1 MYMCIFYSI
10 FAPYLC
16 MKENKS
22 LNIMKNK
29 SLNILVLV
37 LLIACAGCSP
47 KAKQAIEPSQVIVT
61 SYPSSIGEA
70 GVAVYLP
77 EGYTTSEEDYPVLY
91 LLHGSGDDETGWMTK
106 GCAKAILD
114 SLITN
119 ELCPPMIVV
128 MPNGYLEQTGKCYA
142 PESRL
147 WMESTFEENFSQLI
161 AWTESH
167 YRTIND
173 KQHRAIAGLS
183 MGGFHTMHTAAL
195 LNQNFDYVGIFS
207 ALYVPH
213 TKQPHAERTI
223 DISALA
229 LSDKPAY
236 QQTEAL
242 LAQQFANPPQL
253 YWIACGVEDFLY
265 EDNVVYRQYLDE
277 KQYPYEYHE
286 SAGGHSW
293 QNWMD
298 YLKIFAQRIF

>member
-1 MYMCIFYSI
+1 
-10 FAPYLC
+10 
-16 MKENKS
+16 MKSKF
-22 LNIMKNK
+22 L
-29 SLNILVLV
+29 LV
-37 LLIACAGCSP
+37 LLIACVSCCP
-47 KAKQAIEPSQVIVT
+47 KAKQTDAPSQVVVT

-77 EGYTTSEEDYPVLY
+77 EGYAASKEDYPVLY

-106 GCAKAILD
+106 GRAKAILD
-114 SLITN
+114 SLIIN
-119 ELCPPMIVV
+119 ELCRPMIVV
-128 MPNGYLEQTGKCYA
+128 MPNGYLEQTGRYYA

-161 AWTESH
+161 AWTEMH

-195 LNQNFDYVGIFS
+195 LNQSFDYVGIFS

-213 TKQPHAERTI
+213 TKQPHSERTI
-223 DISALA
+223 EMSALA

-242 LAQQFANPPQL
+242 LQQQFATPPQL

-265 EDNVVYRQYLDE
+265 EDNVIYRQYLDE

-298 YLKIFAQRIF
+298 YLTIFAQRLF

>member
-1 MYMCIFYSI
+1 
-10 FAPYLC
+10 
-16 MKENKS
+16 MKSK
-22 LNIMKNK
+22 
-29 SLNILVLV
+29 IL
-37 LLIACAGCSP
+37 LLLLLACAGCCP
-47 KAKQAIEPSQVIVT
+47 KATQTNGRSEVVVT
-61 SYPSSIGEA
+61 SYPASIGEA

-77 EGYTTSEEDYPVLY
+77 EGYTTSKEDYPVLY

-106 GCAKAILD
+106 GKAKAILD

-119 ELCPPMIVV
+119 QLCPPMIVV
-128 MPNGYLEQTGKCYA
+128 MPNGYLEQTGRYYA

-147 WMESTFEENFSQLI
+147 WMESTFEENFSNLI
-161 AWTESH
+161 AWTEAH
-167 YRTIND
+167 YRTIAD

-195 LNQNFDYVGIFS
+195 LNQAFDYVGIFS

-213 TKQPHAERTI
+213 TKQPHAERNI
-223 DISALA
+223 EISALA
-229 LSDKPAY
+229 QSDKPAY

-242 LAQQFANPPQL
+242 LREQFATPPQV

-265 EDNVVYRQYLDE
+265 EDNVIYRQYLDE

-298 YLKIFAQRIF
+298 YLTIFAQKIFK

>member
-1 MYMCIFYSI
+1 
-10 FAPYLC
+10 
-16 MKENKS
+16 MKSK
-22 LNIMKNK
+22 
-29 SLNILVLV
+29 V
-37 LLIACAGCSP
+37 LLFLLIVCISCCP
-47 KAKQAIEPSQVIVT
+47 RAKQVIEPSQVIVT

-77 EGYTTSEEDYPVLY
+77 EGYATSKDDYPVLY
-91 LLHGSGDDETGWMTK
+91 LLHGSGDDEVGWLTK
-106 GCAKAILD
+106 GKAKAILD
-114 SLITN
+114 SLMIN
-119 ELCPPMIVV
+119 ELCKPMIVV
-128 MPNGYLEQTGKCYA
+128 MPNGYLEQTGKYYV

-147 WMESTFEENFSQLI
+147 WMESSFEENFSQLM
-161 AWTESH
+161 AWTEAH

-195 LNQNFDYVGIFS
+195 LNQSFDYVGIFS

-213 TKQPHAERTI
+213 TKQPHSERI
-223 DISALA
+223 IEMSALA

-236 QQTEAL
+236 NQTESL

-253 YWIACGVEDFLY
+253 YWIACGVDDFLY
-265 EDNVVYRQYLDE
+265 EDNVIYRKYLDE

-298 YLKIFAQRIF
+298 YLTIFAQRIF

>member
-1 MYMCIFYSI
+1 
-10 FAPYLC
+10 
-16 MKENKS
+16 MKSK
-22 LNIMKNK
+22 
-29 SLNILVLV
+29 ILLL
-37 LLIACAGCSP
+37 LLIACAGCCP
-47 KAKQAIEPSQVIVT
+47 KATQTNNRSEVVVT
-61 SYPSSIGEA
+61 SYPASIGEA

-77 EGYTTSEEDYPVLY
+77 EGYTTSQEAYPVLY

-106 GCAKAILD
+106 GKAKAILD

-119 ELCPPMIVV
+119 QLCPPMIVV
-128 MPNGYLEQTGKCYA
+128 MPNGYLEQTGRYYA

-147 WMESTFEENFSQLI
+147 WMESTFEENFSNLI
-161 AWTESH
+161 AWTEAH
-167 YRTIND
+167 YRTIAD

-195 LNQNFDYVGIFS
+195 LNQAFDYVGIFS

-213 TKQPHAERTI
+213 TKQPHNERNI
-223 DISALA
+223 EISALA
-229 LSDKPAY
+229 QSDKPAY

-242 LAQQFANPPQL
+242 LREQFATPPQV

-265 EDNVVYRQYLDE
+265 EDNVIYRQYLDE
-277 KQYPYEYHE
+277 QQYPYEYHE

-298 YLKIFAQRIF
+298 YLTIFAQKIFK

>member
-1 MYMCIFYSI
+1 MKSKYTHFLTLALII
-10 FAPYLC
+10 LC
-16 MKENKS
+16 VS
-22 LNIMKNK
+22 
-29 SLNILVLV
+29 
-37 LLIACAGCSP
+37 CCP
-47 KAKQAIEPSQVIVT
+47 KAKQTIEPSQVVVA

-77 EGYTTSEEDYPVLY
+77 EGYATSEKDYPVLY
-91 LLHGSGDDETGWMTK
+91 LLHGSGDDETGWLTK
-106 GCAKAILD
+106 GKAKAILD

-119 ELCPPMIVV
+119 QLCQPMIVV
-128 MPNGYLEQTGKCYA
+128 MPNGYLEQTGKHY
-142 PESRL
+142 PTETRL

-161 AWTESH
+161 AWTEAH

-195 LNQNFDYVGIFS
+195 LNQSFDYVGIFS

-213 TKQPHAERTI
+213 TKQPHSERI
-223 DISALA
+223 IEMSALA

-253 YWIACGVEDFLY
+253 YWIACGVDDFLY
-265 EDNVVYRQYLDE
+265 QDNVVYRQYLDE

-293 QNWMD
+293 VNWMD
-298 YLKIFAQRIF
+298 YLTSFAQRLF

>member
-1 MYMCIFYSI
+1 
-10 FAPYLC
+10 
-16 MKENKS
+16 
-22 LNIMKNK
+22 MKNK
-29 SLNILVLV
+29 FALV
-37 LLIACAGCSP
+37 LLMIACVGCGP
-47 KAKQAIEPSQVIVT
+47 KATQTNDPSQVVVT

-77 EGYTTSEEDYPVLY
+77 AGYAASKTDYPVLY
-91 LLHGSGDDETGWMTK
+91 LLHGSGDDETGWLTK
-106 GCAKAILD
+106 GKAKAIID

-119 ELCPPMIVV
+119 QLCPPMIVV
-128 MPNGYLEQTGKCYA
+128 MPNGYLEQTGKYYA

-147 WMESTFEENFSQLI
+147 WMESTFEENFSNLI
-161 AWTESH
+161 AWTEAN

-195 LNQNFDYVGIFS
+195 LNQTFDYVGIFS

-223 DISALA
+223 EMSALA

-236 QQTEAL
+236 KETEIL
-242 LAQQFANPPQL
+242 LQQQFANPPQL
-253 YWIACGVEDFLY
+253 YWIACGVDDFLY
-265 EDNVVYRQYLDE
+265 EDNVIYRQYLDE
-277 KQYPYEYHE
+277 KHYPYEYYE

-298 YLKIFAQRIF
+298 YLIIFAQRIF

>member
-1 MYMCIFYSI
+1 
-10 FAPYLC
+10 
-16 MKENKS
+16 
-22 LNIMKNK
+22 MKN
-29 SLNILVLV
+29 NILLV
-37 LLIACAGCSP
+37 FLLIVCMGCGP
-47 KAKQAIEPSQVIVT
+47 KATQTNDPSQVVVT

-77 EGYTTSEEDYPVLY
+77 AGYAASKTDYPVLY
-91 LLHGSGDDETGWMTK
+91 LLHGSGDDETGWLTK
-106 GCAKAILD
+106 GKAKAIID

-119 ELCPPMIVV
+119 QLCPPMIVV
-128 MPNGYLEQTGKCYA
+128 MPNGYLEQTGKYYA

-147 WMESTFEENFSQLI
+147 WMESTFEENFSNLI
-161 AWTESH
+161 AWTEAN

-195 LNQNFDYVGIFS
+195 LNQTFDYVGIFS

-223 DISALA
+223 EMSALA

-242 LAQQFANPPQL
+242 LQQQFANPPQL
-253 YWIACGVEDFLY
+253 YWIACGVDDFLY
-265 EDNVVYRQYLDE
+265 EDNVIYRKYLDE
-277 KQYPYEYHE
+277 KHYPYEYYE

-293 QNWMD
+293 QNWIN
-298 YLKIFAQRIF
+298 YLTIFAQRIF

>member
-1 MYMCIFYSI
+1 M
-10 FAPYLC
+10 AL
-16 MKENKS
+16 
-22 LNIMKNK
+22 
-29 SLNILVLV
+29 LV
-37 LLIACAGCSP
+37 ACVGCSP
-47 KAKQAIEPSQVIVT
+47 KAKQTIEPSQVIVT

-77 EGYTTSEEDYPVLY
+77 EGYTTSEKDYPVLY
-91 LLHGSGDDETGWMTK
+91 LLHGSGDDETGWLTK
-106 GCAKAILD
+106 GQAKSILD
-114 SLITN
+114 SLIASN
-119 ELCPPMIVV
+119 LCQQMIVV
-128 MPNGYLEQTGKCYA
+128 MPNGYLEQTGKYYT

-161 AWTESH
+161 AWTEAH
-167 YRTIND
+167 VRTIND

-195 LNQNFDYVGIFS
+195 LNQSFDYVGIFS

-213 TKQPHAERTI
+213 TKQPHSERSI
-223 DISALA
+223 EMSALA

-236 QQTEAL
+236 QQTEEL

-253 YWIACGVEDFLY
+253 YWIACGAEDFLY
-265 EDNVVYRQYLDE
+265 QDNVVYRQYLDE

>member
-1 MYMCIFYSI
+1 
-10 FAPYLC
+10 
-16 MKENKS
+16 
-22 LNIMKNK
+22 MKNK
-29 SLNILVLV
+29 FALV
-37 LLIACAGCSP
+37 LLMIACVGCGP
-47 KAKQAIEPSQVIVT
+47 KATQTNDPSQVVVT

-77 EGYTTSEEDYPVLY
+77 TGYAASKTDYPVLY
-91 LLHGSGDDETGWMTK
+91 LLHGSGDDETGWLTK
-106 GCAKAILD
+106 GKAKAIID

-119 ELCPPMIVV
+119 QLCSPMIVV
-128 MPNGYLEQTGKCYA
+128 MPNGYLEQTGKYYA

-147 WMESTFEENFSQLI
+147 WMESTFEENFSNLI
-161 AWTESH
+161 AWTEAN

-195 LNQNFDYVGIFS
+195 LNQTFDYVGIFS

-223 DISALA
+223 EMSALA

-236 QQTEAL
+236 KETEIL
-242 LAQQFANPPQL
+242 LQQQFANPPQL
-253 YWIACGVEDFLY
+253 YWIACGVDDFLY
-265 EDNVVYRQYLDE
+265 EDNVIYRQYLDE
-277 KQYPYEYHE
+277 KHYPYEYHE

-298 YLKIFAQRIF
+298 YLTIFAQRIF

>member
-1 MYMCIFYSI
+1 
-10 FAPYLC
+10 
-16 MKENKS
+16 MKSK
-22 LNIMKNK
+22 
-29 SLNILVLV
+29 V
-37 LLIACAGCSP
+37 LLFLLIVCISCCP
-47 KAKQAIEPSQVIVT
+47 RAKQVIEPSQVIVT

-77 EGYTTSEEDYPVLY
+77 EGYATSKDDYPVLY
-91 LLHGSGDDETGWMTK
+91 LLHGSGDDESGWLTK
-106 GCAKAILD
+106 GKAKAILD
-114 SLITN
+114 SLITKQ
-119 ELCPPMIVV
+119 LCQPMIVV
-128 MPNGYLEQTGKCYA
+128 MPNGYLEQTGKHYPA
-142 PESRL
+142 ETRL

-161 AWTESH
+161 SWTEAH
-167 YRTIND
+167 FRTFTD

-195 LNQNFDYVGIFS
+195 LNQSFDYVGIFS

-213 TKQPHAERTI
+213 TKQPHSERI
-223 DISALA
+223 IEMSALA

-236 QQTEAL
+236 NQTESL

-253 YWIACGVEDFLY
+253 YWIACGVDDFLY
-265 EDNVVYRQYLDE
+265 EDNVIYRKYLDE

-298 YLKIFAQRIF
+298 YLTIFAQRIF

>member
-1 MYMCIFYSI
+1 
-10 FAPYLC
+10 
-16 MKENKS
+16 
-22 LNIMKNK
+22 MKN
-29 SLNILVLV
+29 NILLV
-37 LLIACAGCSP
+37 FLLIVCVGCGP
-47 KAKQAIEPSQVIVT
+47 KATQTNAPSQVVVT

-77 EGYTTSEEDYPVLY
+77 AGYAASKTDYPVLY
-91 LLHGSGDDETGWMTK
+91 LLHGSGDDETGWLTK
-106 GCAKAILD
+106 GKAKAIID

-119 ELCPPMIVV
+119 QLCSPMIVV
-128 MPNGYLEQTGKCYA
+128 MPNGYLEQTGKYYA

-147 WMESTFEENFSQLI
+147 WMESTFEENFSNLI
-161 AWTESH
+161 AWTEAN

-195 LNQNFDYVGIFS
+195 LNQTFDYVGIFS

-223 DISALA
+223 EMSALA

-236 QQTEAL
+236 KETEAL
-242 LAQQFANPPQL
+242 LQQQFANPPQL
-253 YWIACGVEDFLY
+253 YWIACGVDDFLY
-265 EDNVVYRQYLDE
+265 EDNVIYRKYLDE
-277 KQYPYEYHE
+277 KHYPYEYHE

-298 YLKIFAQRIF
+298 YLTIFAQRIF

>member
-1 MYMCIFYSI
+1 
-10 FAPYLC
+10 
-16 MKENKS
+16 
-22 LNIMKNK
+22 MKNRCFH
-29 SLNILVLV
+29 ILVMALLV
-37 LLIACAGCSP
+37 ACVGCSP
-47 KAKQAIEPSQVIVT
+47 KAKHTIEPSQVIVT

-77 EGYTTSEEDYPVLY
+77 EGYTTSEKDYPVLY
-91 LLHGSGDDETGWMTK
+91 LLHGSGDDETGWLTK
-106 GCAKAILD
+106 GQAKSILD
-114 SLITN
+114 SLIASN
-119 ELCPPMIVV
+119 LCQQMIVV
-128 MPNGYLEQTGKCYA
+128 MPNGYLEQTGKYYT

-161 AWTESH
+161 AWTEAH
-167 YRTIND
+167 FRTLTD

-195 LNQNFDYVGIFS
+195 LNQSFDYVGIFS

-213 TKQPHAERTI
+213 TKQPHSERI
-223 DISALA
+223 IEMSALA

-236 QQTEAL
+236 QQTEEL

-265 EDNVVYRQYLDE
+265 EDNVIYRQYLDE

-293 QNWMD
+293 DNWMD
-298 YLKIFAQRIF
+298 YLTIFAQRLF

>member
-1 MYMCIFYSI
+1 
-10 FAPYLC
+10 
-16 MKENKS
+16 
-22 LNIMKNK
+22 MKNRCFH
-29 SLNILVLV
+29 ILVMTLWV
-37 LLIACAGCSP
+37 ACVGCCP
-47 KAKQAIEPSQVIVT
+47 KAKQTIEPSQVIVT
-61 SYPSSIGEA
+61 SYPSTIGEA

-77 EGYTTSEEDYPVLY
+77 EGYATSEKDYPVLY
-91 LLHGSGDDETGWMTK
+91 LLHGSGDDETGWLTK
-106 GCAKAILD
+106 GKAKAILD

-119 ELCPPMIVV
+119 NLCQQMIVV
-128 MPNGYLEQTGKCYA
+128 MPNGYLEQTGKYYT

-161 AWTESH
+161 AWTEAH
-167 YRTIND
+167 FRTIND

-195 LNQNFDYVGIFS
+195 LNQSFDYVGIFS

-213 TKQPHAERTI
+213 TKQPHSERI
-223 DISALA
+223 IEMSALA

-253 YWIACGVEDFLY
+253 YWIACGVDDFLY
-265 EDNVVYRQYLDE
+265 QDNVVYRQYLDE

-293 QNWMD
+293 ENWID
-298 YLKIFAQRIF
+298 YLKIFAQRSF

>member
-1 MYMCIFYSI
+1 
-10 FAPYLC
+10 
-16 MKENKS
+16 MKSK
-22 LNIMKNK
+22 
-29 SLNILVLV
+29 V
-37 LLIACAGCSP
+37 LLLLLIVCISCCP
-47 KAKQAIEPSQVIVT
+47 RAKQVIEPSQVIVT

-77 EGYTTSEEDYPVLY
+77 EGYATSKDDYPVLY
-91 LLHGSGDDETGWMTK
+91 LLHGSGDDEAGWLTK
-106 GCAKAILD
+106 GKAKAILD
-114 SLITN
+114 SLMIN
-119 ELCPPMIVV
+119 ELCKPMIVV
-128 MPNGYLEQTGKCYA
+128 MPNGYLEQTGKYYV

-147 WMESTFEENFSQLI
+147 WMESSFEENFSQLM
-161 AWTESH
+161 AWTEAH

-195 LNQNFDYVGIFS
+195 LNQSFDYVGIFS

-213 TKQPHAERTI
+213 TKQPHSERI
-223 DISALA
+223 IEMSALA

-236 QQTEAL
+236 NQTESL

-253 YWIACGVEDFLY
+253 YWIACGVDDFLY
-265 EDNVVYRQYLDE
+265 EDNVIYRKYLDE

-298 YLKIFAQRIF
+298 YLTIFAQRLF

>member
-1 MYMCIFYSI
+1 
-10 FAPYLC
+10 
-16 MKENKS
+16 MKSK
-22 LNIMKNK
+22 
-29 SLNILVLV
+29 V
-37 LLIACAGCSP
+37 LLFLLIVCISCCP
-47 KAKQAIEPSQVIVT
+47 RAKQVIEPSQVIVT
-61 SYPSSIGEA
+61 SYPSSIGES

-77 EGYTTSEEDYPVLY
+77 EGYATSKDDYPVLY
-91 LLHGSGDDETGWMTK
+91 LLHGSGDDEAGWLTK
-106 GCAKAILD
+106 GKAKTILD

-119 ELCPPMIVV
+119 QLCQPMIVV
-128 MPNGYLEQTGKCYA
+128 MPNGYLEQTGKHYPA
-142 PESRL
+142 ETRL

-161 AWTESH
+161 AWTEAH

-195 LNQNFDYVGIFS
+195 LNQSFDYVGIFS

-213 TKQPHAERTI
+213 TKQPHSERI
-223 DISALA
+223 IEMSALA

-236 QQTEAL
+236 NQTEAL
-242 LAQQFANPPQL
+242 LVQQFANPPQL
-253 YWIACGVEDFLY
+253 YWIACGVDDFLY
-265 EDNVVYRQYLDE
+265 EDNVIYRKYLDE

-298 YLKIFAQRIF
+298 YLTIFAQRIF

>member
-1 MYMCIFYSI
+1 
-10 FAPYLC
+10 
-16 MKENKS
+16 MKSK
-22 LNIMKNK
+22 
-29 SLNILVLV
+29 V
-37 LLIACAGCSP
+37 LLFLLIVCISCCP
-47 KAKQAIEPSQVIVT
+47 RAKQVIEPSQVIVT

-77 EGYTTSEEDYPVLY
+77 EGYATSKDDYPVLY
-91 LLHGSGDDETGWMTK
+91 LLHGSGDDEAGWLTK
-106 GCAKAILD
+106 GKAKAILD

-119 ELCPPMIVV
+119 QLCQPMIVV
-128 MPNGYLEQTGKCYA
+128 MPNGYLEQTGKHYPA
-142 PESRL
+142 ETRL

-161 AWTESH
+161 SWTEAH
-167 YRTIND
+167 FRTFTD

-195 LNQNFDYVGIFS
+195 LNQSFDYVGIFS

-213 TKQPHAERTI
+213 TKQPHSERI
-223 DISALA
+223 IEMSALA

-236 QQTEAL
+236 NQTEVL
-242 LAQQFANPPQL
+242 LVQQFANPPQL
-253 YWIACGVEDFLY
+253 YWIACGVDDFLY
-265 EDNVVYRQYLDE
+265 EDNVIYRKYLDE

-298 YLKIFAQRIF
+298 YLTIFAQRIF

>member
-1 MYMCIFYSI
+1 
-10 FAPYLC
+10 
-16 MKENKS
+16 MKS
-22 LNIMKNK
+22 R
-29 SLNILVLV
+29 ILLL
-37 LLIACAGCSP
+37 LLIACAGCCP
-47 KAKQAIEPSQVIVT
+47 KATQTNSRSEVVVT
-61 SYPSSIGEA
+61 SYPASIGEA

-77 EGYTTSEEDYPVLY
+77 EGYTTSKEEYPVLY

-106 GCAKAILD
+106 GKAKAILD

-119 ELCPPMIVV
+119 QLCQPMIVV
-128 MPNGYLEQTGKCYA
+128 MPNGYLEQTGRYYA

-147 WMESTFEENFSQLI
+147 WMESTFEENFSNLI
-161 AWTESH
+161 AWTEAN
-167 YRTIND
+167 YRTIAD

-195 LNQNFDYVGIFS
+195 LNQAFDYVGIFS

-213 TKQPHAERTI
+213 TKQPHNERNI
-223 DISALA
+223 EISALA
-229 LSDKPAY
+229 QSDKPAY

-242 LAQQFANPPQL
+242 LREQFATPPQV

-265 EDNVVYRQYLDE
+265 EDNVIYRQYLDE
-277 KQYPYEYHE
+277 QQYPYEYHE

-298 YLKIFAQRIF
+298 YLTIFAQKIFK

>member
-1 MYMCIFYSI
+1 M
-10 FAPYLC
+10 
-16 MKENKS
+16 
-22 LNIMKNK
+22 
-29 SLNILVLV
+29 
-37 LLIACAGCSP
+37 
-47 KAKQAIEPSQVIVT
+47 
-61 SYPSSIGEA
+61 
-70 GVAVYLP
+70 AVYLP
-77 EGYTTSEEDYPVLY
+77 EGYAASKEDYPVLY

-106 GCAKAILD
+106 GRAKAILD
-114 SLITN
+114 SLIIN
-119 ELCPPMIVV
+119 ELCRPMIVV
-128 MPNGYLEQTGKCYA
+128 MPNGYLEQTGRYYA

-161 AWTESH
+161 AWTEMH

-195 LNQNFDYVGIFS
+195 LNQSFDYVGIFS

-213 TKQPHAERTI
+213 TKQPHSERTI
-223 DISALA
+223 EMSALA

-242 LAQQFANPPQL
+242 LQQQFATPPQL

-265 EDNVVYRQYLDE
+265 EDNVIYRQYLDE

-298 YLKIFAQRIF
+298 YLTIFAQRLF

>member
-1 MYMCIFYSI
+1 
-10 FAPYLC
+10 
-16 MKENKS
+16 MKSK
-22 LNIMKNK
+22 
-29 SLNILVLV
+29 ILLL
-37 LLIACAGCSP
+37 LLIACAGCCP
-47 KAKQAIEPSQVIVT
+47 KATQTNGRSEVVVT
-61 SYPSSIGEA
+61 SYPASIGEA

-77 EGYTTSEEDYPVLY
+77 EGYTTSKEDYPVLY

-106 GCAKAILD
+106 GKAKAILD

-119 ELCPPMIVV
+119 QLCPPMIVV
-128 MPNGYLEQTGKCYA
+128 MPNGYLEQTGRYYA

-147 WMESTFEENFSQLI
+147 WMESTFEENFSNLI
-161 AWTESH
+161 AWTEAH
-167 YRTIND
+167 YRTIAD

-195 LNQNFDYVGIFS
+195 LNQAFDYVGIFS

-213 TKQPHAERTI
+213 TKQPHAERNI
-223 DISALA
+223 EISALA
-229 LSDKPAY
+229 QSDKPAY

-242 LAQQFANPPQL
+242 LREQFATPPQV

-265 EDNVVYRQYLDE
+265 EDNVIYRQYLDE

-293 QNWMD
+293 ENWMD
-298 YLKIFAQRIF
+298 YLTIFAQKIFK

>member
-1 MYMCIFYSI
+1 
-10 FAPYLC
+10 
-16 MKENKS
+16 MKSK
-22 LNIMKNK
+22 L
-29 SLNILVLV
+29 LLL
-37 LLIACAGCSP
+37 LLIVCVSCCP
-47 KAKQAIEPSQVIVT
+47 KAKIENQASQVVVT
-61 SYPSSIGEA
+61 AYPSSIGEA

-77 EGYTTSEEDYPVLY
+77 AGYASSEVDYPVLY
-91 LLHGSGDDETGWMTK
+91 LLHGSGDDEAGWLTK
-106 GCAKAILD
+106 GKAKAILD

-128 MPNGYLEQTGKCYA
+128 MPNGYLEQTGKYIA
-142 PESRL
+142 PEERL

-161 AWTESH
+161 TWTEAH

-195 LNQNFDYVGIFS
+195 LNQSFDYVGIFS

-213 TKQPHAERTI
+213 TKQPHAERNI
-223 DISALA
+223 EMSYLA

-236 QQTEAL
+236 NQTEAL
-242 LAQQFANPPQL
+242 LQQQFANPPQL
-253 YWIACGVEDFLY
+253 YWIACGVDDFLY
-265 EDNVVYRQYLDE
+265 EDNVIYRKYLDD

-293 QNWMD
+293 ENWID
-298 YLKIFAQRIF
+298 YLTIFAQRIFK